1 MGWPQ
6 GQVFA
11 LGAFPT
17 PPIPVHCFF
26 FPDKWEGL
34 MNWNKNPGGVI
45 LERQAKCQSVLDS
58 SEVAST
64 SQARKGWGI
73 LAVSRRVV
81 RS

>member
-1 MGWPQ
+1 
-6 GQVFA
+6 
-11 LGAFPT
+11 
-17 PPIPVHCFF
+17 
-26 FPDKWEGL
+26 